1 MKTELKKYTVAE
13 ICEGFDYNELEGKGL
28 FGLNGK
34 LVIQPEYQRNYIYA
48 DGVKDVAV
56 IDSILK
62 EYPLGLLYFVDTKKE
77 TEDTSTEE
85 PATEE
90 NADKC
95 RYEVLDG
102 QQRITSIGR
111 YIKNKF
117 AVTDSDGKL
126 KNFDGLPEDKQN
138 LIKNTELLVYVCSG
152 EESEIKSWFKTINIA
167 GVPLTQQELLN
178 AIYSGE
184 FVTLAKAEYSNSQN
198 TNNQKWQAYVKG
210 NPKRQEILEVA
221 LDWISSNKKLSIDEY
236 MSKHRHDT
244 NINEMKLYFDTV
256 IEWVNNLFTETKK
269 EMLALEW
276 NRLYEEYH
284 SEPYDKAKINAR
296 IEELFADEC
305 VTDKK
310 GIYEYVLSGEKAEKR
325 KLLNVRVFEEKD
337 KRAAY
342 ATQTAT
348 AKEKGISNCPHCAIS
363 DNPVMKTKI
372 WAFKEM
378 EADHV
383 TAWSKGGATA
393 LNNCQMLC
401 ITHNRIKGNR

>member
-1 MKTELKKYTVAE
+1 MKTELKKFTIEE
-13 ICEGFDYNELEGKGL
+13 ICTGFQYNELEGKGL

-62 EYPLGLLYFVDTKKE
+62 VYPLGLIYFVDTKKE
-77 TEDTSTEE
+77 TEDASTEE
-85 PATEE
+85 PATDE

-111 YIKNKF
+111 YIQNKF
-117 AVTDSDGKL
+117 AVHDSVTNKEQY
-126 KNFDGLPEDKQN
+126 FDGLPEDKQN

-198 TNNQKWQAYVKG
+198 SNNQKWQAYVKG
-210 NPKRQEILEVA
+210 NLTRQEILEVA
-221 LDWISSNKKLSIDEY
+221 LDWVSSKQGLSIDAY

-244 NINEMKLYFDTV
+244 NIDEMRNYFNAV
-256 IEWVNNLFTETKK
+256 IEWVNSTFTETYSQ
-269 EMLALEW
+269 MAGLEW
-276 NRLYEEYH
+276 NRLYELYH
-284 SEPYDKAKINAR
+284 AKPYNKSKLNQR
-296 IEELFADEC
+296 IDELMKDPYIK
-305 VTDKK
+305 DKK
-310 GIYEYVLSGEKAEKR
+310 GIYEFVLGGEEEY
-325 KLLNVRVFEEKD
+325 KLLNIRIFSDKDVNITYNKQTEE
-337 KRAAY
+337 
-342 ATQTAT
+342 
-348 AKEKGISNCPHCAIS
+348 AKQKGISNCPYCAIS
-363 DNPVMKTKI
+363 NNKAEQTKI
-372 WAFKEM
+372 YTRKEM
-378 EADHV
+378 DADHV
-383 TAWSKGGATA
+383 TPWSKGGATD
-393 LNNCQMLC
+393 LDNCQMLC
-401 ITHNRIKGNR
+401 IKHNRAKGNR

>member
-1 MKTELKKYTVAE
+1 MKTELRKYTVAE
-13 ICEGFDYNELEGKGL
+13 LCNGFSYNELEGKGL
-28 FGLNGK
+28 FGLSGK

-62 EYPLGLLYFVDTKKE
+62 GYPLGLLYFVDTKKE
-77 TEDTSTEE
+77 NENDSTEE

-90 NADKC
+90 ADKC

-111 YIKNKF
+111 YIQNKF

-198 TNNQKWQAYVKG
+198 SNNQKWQAYIKG

-221 LDWISSNKKLSIDEY
+221 LEWISANKKLSIDEY
-236 MSKHRHDT
+236 MSIHRHDT
-244 NINEMKLYFDTV
+244 DINEMKLYFDTV

-269 EMLALEW
+269 EMLGLEW
-276 NRLYEEYH
+276 NKLYEAYH
-284 SEPYDKAKINAR
+284 GKAYDLTLLNTR
-296 IEELFADEC
+296 IQMLLDDPC

-310 GIYEYVLSGEKAEKR
+310 GVYEFVLGGEVDTKLINIRIFSDQVKQTAYKLQTAKAEA
-325 KLLNVRVFEEKD
+325 E
-337 KRAAY
+337 
-342 ATQTAT
+342 
-348 AKEKGISNCPHCAIS
+348 GHSNCPYCAIS
-363 DNPVMKTKI
+363 NNLDEKNKI
-372 WAFKEM
+372 YKMKEM
-378 EADHV
+378 DADHV
-383 TAWSKGGATA
+383 TAWSNGGATD
-393 LNNCQMLC
+393 LSNCQMLC
-401 ITHNRIKGNR
+401 KTHNRAKGNR